1 MTTTDSMKVVAGGAT
16 DGPNAAAD
24 AVPQETVKPEDD
36 RKDQLL
42 RLAADFDNYRKRSER
57 ELEQTRRYGIER
69 LLGDLLPVLDAV
81 DRALGYVGD
90 SREPFAEGVRLIARQ
105 AVDVLAR
112 HGVKGF
118 ASVGQ
123 PFDPTLH
130 EAVGIDSTKEAPPG
144 IVLEEHQRG
153 YLLHDRLL
161 RPARV
166 IVSAASKGPE
176 PAPE

>member
-1 MTTTDSMKVVAGGAT
+1 MSTPDPME
-16 DGPNAAAD
+16 AAAD
-24 AVPQETVKPEDD
+24 AIPQETAKPENDL
-36 RKDQLL
+36 KDQLL
-42 RLAADFDNYRKRSER
+42 RLAADFDNYRKRAQR
-57 ELEQTRRYGIER
+57 EFEQTRRFGIER
-69 LLGDLLPVLDAV
+69 LLGDLLPVFDAV
-81 DRALGYVGD
+81 DRAIGYVGD

-105 AVDVLAR
+105 AVDALTR

-161 RPARV
+161 RPAKV
-166 IVSAASKGPE
+166 IVSAASKGPK
-176 PAPE
+176 PASE

>member
-1 MTTTDSMKVVAGGAT
+1 MEVVAGGAT

-36 RKDQLL
+36 LKDQLL
-42 RLAADFDNYRKRSER
+42 RLTADFDNYRKRAQR
-57 ELEQTRRYGIER
+57 ELEQTRRFGIER
-69 LLGDLLPVLDAV
+69 LLGELLPVLDAV
-81 DRALGYVGD
+81 DRALGYAGD
-90 SREPFAEGVRLIARQ
+90 SREPFVEGVRMIARQ

-118 ASVGQ
+118 SSIGQ

-130 EAVGIDSTKEAPPG
+130 EAVGIDSTQWAPSG
-144 IVLEEHQRG
+144 LVLEEHQRG

-161 RPARV
+161 RPAKV
-166 IVSAASKGPE
+166 IVSATSKGPE
-176 PAPE
+176 LAPE